1 MNNLKKS
8 VLAFSLSAI
17 MGVSSSFAGGIPTA
31 DIAHEAQQL
40 LRWFQDQM
48 TELEHFTKDYTQMIE
63 QYEVLVNQYKTT
75 YNQYEYLYN
84 KYSNLT
90 DQITSIRRPQDL
102 INTLNSM
109 KNDYASSVETI
120 NKLANDANTLI
131 FDVCGKIESDAEFCI
146 DETKRIKDEME
157 SVSTSFKNNFDPTN
171 QNSYSYQLLQDAQM
185 LDQILDTF
193 QKRTAEQDSKEG
205 QLDKDQR
212 DLLIALNK
220 QNIESRKILTYL
232 IKRIDQ
238 IDADKKREKTEHFKN
253 VTAPLILHQEETH
266 QYLKQFDPTLK

>member
-17 MGVSSSFAGGIPTA
+17 MGVSASFAGGIPTA

-40 LRWFQDQM
+40 LRWMDDKM
-48 TELEHFTKDYTQMIE
+48 TDLEHFTKDYTQMIE

-109 KNDYASSVETI
+109 KNDYASSVDTI

-131 FDVCGKIESDAEFCI
+131 FEVCGKAEADSEFCNN
-146 DETKRIKDEME
+146 ESKRIKEEME
-157 SVSTSFKNNFDPTN
+157 IATDYFKNNFDPS
-171 QNSYSYQLLQDAQM
+171 QKNSYSNQLIEDAQM
-185 LDQILDTF
+185 LDQMLDNF

-220 QNIESRKILTYL
+220 QNIETRKILTHL
-232 IKRIDQ
+232 IQRIDYIETQ
-238 IDADKKREKTEHFKN
+238 KLRKENELRIKQVAPGIRAEEEFKKRSQQ
-253 VTAPLILHQEETH
+253 LIT
-266 QYLKQFDPTLK
+266 D